1 MCRTTVTSSAQ
12 RNGTALSYNII
23 GTATLNGVNK
33 TGTSTLDVTDIYN
46 EGRAS
51 VDSYDSVAM
60 QLRADSE
67 HSGLVTFQI
76 ELENDKVITGQKYV
90 TWE

>member
-1 MCRTTVTSSAQ
+1 M
-12 RNGTALSYNII
+12 
-23 GTATLNGVNK
+23 
-33 TGTSTLDVTDIYN
+33 
-46 EGRAS
+46 
-51 VDSYDSVAM
+51 DSYDSVAM